1 MKTLTLLLLL
11 TTSSFA
17 QHNNHH
23 GAASPYKGM
32 EKQEIKALSDKQ
44 MTDLR
49 QGAGMSLALAAE
61 LNSYPG
67 PSHALELADKL
78 KLTPEQ
84 KQKTTLLFEEMQ
96 RNAKATGIMLIDAE
110 KQLDNQF
117 KEKTISQE
125 TLKVNAMKIA
135 DLQGNLRIIHLQTHI
150 TMRELLTP
158 EQIDTYNKLR
168 GYTAN

>member
-11 TTSSFA
+11 TTASFA

-78 KLTPEQ
+78 KLTPE
-84 KQKTTLLFEEMQ
+84 
-96 RNAKATGIMLIDAE
+96 
-110 KQLDNQF
+110 
-117 KEKTISQE
+117 
-125 TLKVNAMKIA
+125 
-135 DLQGNLRIIHLQTHI
+135 
-150 TMRELLTP
+150 
-158 EQIDTYNKLR
+158 
-168 GYTAN
+168 

>member
-1 MKTLTLLLLL
+1 
-11 TTSSFA
+11 
-17 QHNNHH
+17 
-23 GAASPYKGM
+23 
-32 EKQEIKALSDKQ
+32 
-44 MTDLR
+44 
-49 QGAGMSLALAAE
+49 
-61 LNSYPG
+61 
-67 PSHALELADKL
+67 
-78 KLTPEQ
+78 
-84 KQKTTLLFEEMQ
+84 MQ

-135 DLQGNLRIIHLQTHI
+135 DLLGNLRIIHLQTHI
-150 TMRELLTP
+150 TMRELLTS